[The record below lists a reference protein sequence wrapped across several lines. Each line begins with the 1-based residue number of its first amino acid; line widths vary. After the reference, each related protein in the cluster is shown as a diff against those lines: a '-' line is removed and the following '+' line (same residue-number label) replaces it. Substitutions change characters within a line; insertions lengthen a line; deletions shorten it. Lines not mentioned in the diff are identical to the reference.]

1 MSQAAGTL
9 RQQVSALLTLPG
21 EAEVHAYHEQ
31 VLLHQNSTMTIC
43 LDSGSGKGKG
53 VFAHTDIQDEQTI
66 LQEAP
71 LVAGQ
76 HTSNKAFALV
86 CSHCFHFLGS
96 IRMQLAWCKLAAL
109 CNGTPPYGL
118 EQLRAIE
125 SQLHPT
131 PFSEQW
137 QMPQPVACP
146 SGCQDEVY
154 CSQHCATA
162 AWVAHHSILCCQATC
177 PRTDRTQ
184 KALQQKR
191 RPAVA
196 SMHLAVGVIHPA
208 VATTHPA
215 VAITHLAVATM
226 QLAMAT
232 MHLAVGAMPMREF
245 REHADNTN
253 DIFLVA
259 AQAVAH
265 SLITALAALASGGPS
280 NLSCWEALLKGW
292 QPYRMGWK
300 KLWWECVACPEDVED
315 EQAFR
320 QELKDLAQE
329 SLSLLRAALFDERFA
344 ALFELD
350 VYGSIVGMF
359 ELNNL
364 GIMSPS
370 PVQEYIEAIDD
381 LPDADKSLIAKLD
394 MDTEELCVDGVGT
407 QSCEHNMSQQQRSGS
422 GRHRRT
428 VHREAPSIDVSSRRA
443 AEESAWRIKSVKL
456 ERDRH
461 AQQRHLNPLN
471 MADTIGHLVASFK
484 GKHRDAILVIGED
497 TLEVF
502 VETPEAAAPTKKLKK
517 GLSKVFG
524 RKDSDSDGEAE
535 SVDAASGVGETEEAL
550 DGHLF
555 SVGVAFAQILQLS
568 QHDKAITVYYHPN
581 SFSSTQSIRSNL
593 ASCWRFTVALD
604 TPEEA
609 DSVMADIR
617 LQLARYAQGI
627 HWVQKNFLLDE
638 SISAV
643 LITAGPMPLR
653 MSQQAT
659 AASSRQSSH
668 VVLQMQPDFNTPFPA
683 PESWNQQAG
692 KGEVADIVRV
702 FLQTPTGSCHVDI
715 TKAILKSH
723 LQGDRGHFYVN
734 AVAKPV
740 NKDISLEALERRKAE
755 IDKYLVRGPRSSH
768 RLSLSHAG
776 SFTTQIDDTSTAPTP
791 RHMHGGFAFSDKPI
805 LGGPEDLAR
814 SRSFSG
820 QERKQMPTS
829 LNLSTGRDDDAQEM
843 RRVNSWSSLTGS
855 PKKAKPGKGLTIL
868 ADTEAPVQPNS
879 AGSPVDRDLMATKR
893 LGSVR
898 FAADHLQPD
907 SPSGLSLTGQQQRSP
922 RAQMLTS
929 AAAVQVRLHC
939 RAQRVPRQSSRP
951 QEASSPQGITPQA
964 SSSSQLRPLSQLAAQ
979 QPHQQNDDAGQT
991 EKALP
996 STQIVLTLLGAEITD
1011 SMSAEET
1018 GDLYDD
1024 DASEISL
1031 EVGAEAGPEFETHV
1045 QERLQSASVAQSGP
1059 TTDEG
1064 VPSAVAPQHSSL
1076 RRFSKDHAVSDDI
1089 QKRFMIAVEDD
1100 DKAAKKRVQEWLE
1113 WKTQHGLANGPSQ
1126 PQPHYEAMKKAIM
1139 HAVICFSKSD
1149 HPIRIMKVGDMRASW
1164 KKMKA
1169 AGITS
1174 DIGLRHFGFVE
1185 EYIWHV
1191 LDPRPLPLGTAI
1203 WIVDLGGMG
1212 LSDLG
1217 SEAFQFFKRMSVEV
1231 GMHYPERLYKL
1242 VLLNAPSFFSLL
1254 WRICEPIMPGSTRN
1268 KVKVVRSHQELIAAL
1283 ADECDAAQIPSDY
1296 GGTAAVPLYDTK
1308 IEKEMREYVQKL
1320 S

>member
-1 MSQAAGTL
+1 MSQ
-9 RQQVSALLTLPG
+9 S
-21 EAEVHAYHEQ
+21 
-31 VLLHQNSTMTIC
+31 
-43 LDSGSGKGKG
+43 
-53 VFAHTDIQDEQTI
+53 
-66 LQEAP
+66 
-71 LVAGQ
+71 
-76 HTSNKAFALV
+76 
-86 CSHCFHFLGS
+86 
-96 IRMQLAWCKLAAL
+96 
-109 CNGTPPYGL
+109 
-118 EQLRAIE
+118 
-125 SQLHPT
+125 
-131 PFSEQW
+131 
-137 QMPQPVACP
+137 
-146 SGCQDEVY
+146 
-154 CSQHCATA
+154 
-162 AWVAHHSILCCQATC
+162 
-177 PRTDRTQ
+177 
-184 KALQQKR
+184 
-191 RPAVA
+191 
-196 SMHLAVGVIHPA
+196 
-208 VATTHPA
+208 
-215 VAITHLAVATM
+215 
-226 QLAMAT
+226 
-232 MHLAVGAMPMREF
+232 
-245 REHADNTN
+245 
-253 DIFLVA
+253 
-259 AQAVAH
+259 
-265 SLITALAALASGGPS
+265 
-280 NLSCWEALLKGW
+280 
-292 QPYRMGWK
+292 
-300 KLWWECVACPEDVED
+300 
-315 EQAFR
+315 
-320 QELKDLAQE
+320 
-329 SLSLLRAALFDERFA
+329 
-344 ALFELD
+344 
-350 VYGSIVGMF
+350 
-359 ELNNL
+359 
-364 GIMSPS
+364 
-370 PVQEYIEAIDD
+370 
-381 LPDADKSLIAKLD
+381 
-394 MDTEELCVDGVGT
+394 
-407 QSCEHNMSQQQRSGS
+407 QRSGS

-428 VHREAPSIDVSSRRA
+428 VHREAPVIDVSSRRA

-524 RKDSDSDGEAE
+524 RKDSDSDGEAD

-568 QHDKAITVYYHPN
+568 QHDRAITVYYHPN

-653 MSQQAT
+653 MSQQAH
-659 AASSRQSSH
+659 AASSRLSSH
-668 VVLQMQPDFNTPFPA
+668 VVLQMQPDFNIPFPA

-692 KGEVADIVRV
+692 KGKVADIVRV

-715 TKAILKSH
+715 TNAILKSH

-740 NKDISLEALERRKAE
+740 NKDISLEAMERRKTE
-755 IDKYLVRGPRSSH
+755 IDKYLVQSHRSSH
-768 RLSLSHAG
+768 RLSFSHAG
-776 SFTTQIDDTSTAPTP
+776 SFTTQADDTSAAPTP
-791 RHMHGGFAFSDKPI
+791 REQSLAATPRQQSASGTLNMFQDSPIASEASNSQLAHHQQHMSPRAGHMHGGFAFSDKPI
-805 LGGPEDLAR
+805 LGGSEDLAR

-820 QERKQMPTS
+820 QDRKQMPTG
-829 LNLSTGRDDDAQEM
+829 LNVATGRDDDSQAM
-843 RRVNSWSSLTGS
+843 RRVNSWSSLMGS

-868 ADTEAPVQPNS
+868 ADTEAPVQSES
-879 AGSPVDRDLMATKR
+879 AASPVDRDLMAPKR

-907 SPSGLSLTGQQQRSP
+907 SHSELSLTGQQQGSP
-922 RAQMLTS
+922 RAQMLAS

-939 RAQRVPRQSSRP
+939 RAQRVPRQSSPP
-951 QEASSPQGITPQA
+951 QEATSLQGATPQA
-964 SSSSQLRPLSQLAAQ
+964 NSSSQLRPLSQLAAQ
-979 QPHQQNDDAGQT
+979 QPHVLNDVISQPAIWIAYTPLAVILLVLLYMLGTTFWTSLFASAVSTAICVLYAAQQRLLLGRQQLIAVRRTQKAVTSSAESALHQQNHGDAGQA

-1024 DASEISL
+1024 DDDASEISP
-1031 EVGAEAGPEFETHV
+1031 EMGAEAGPEFETHV

-1064 VPSAVAPQHSSL
+1064 VLTAVGPQHSSL

-1100 DKAAKKRVQEWLE
+1100 EKAAKKRVQEWLE
-1113 WKTQHGLANGPSQ
+1113 WKTKHGLANGPSQ
-1126 PQPHYEAMKKAIM
+1126 PQPHYDTMKKAIM

-1149 HPIRIMKVGDMRASW
+1149 HPIRIMKVGDMRAAW

-1174 DIGLRHFGFVE
+1174 DIGLRHFGFLE
-1185 EYIWHV
+1185 EYIWQV

-1296 GGTAAVPLYDTK
+1296 GGTAAVPLYAAK

>member
-1 MSQAAGTL
+1 
-9 RQQVSALLTLPG
+9 
-21 EAEVHAYHEQ
+21 
-31 VLLHQNSTMTIC
+31 
-43 LDSGSGKGKG
+43 
-53 VFAHTDIQDEQTI
+53 
-66 LQEAP
+66 
-71 LVAGQ
+71 
-76 HTSNKAFALV
+76 
-86 CSHCFHFLGS
+86 
-96 IRMQLAWCKLAAL
+96 
-109 CNGTPPYGL
+109 
-118 EQLRAIE
+118 
-125 SQLHPT
+125 
-131 PFSEQW
+131 
-137 QMPQPVACP
+137 
-146 SGCQDEVY
+146 
-154 CSQHCATA
+154 
-162 AWVAHHSILCCQATC
+162 
-177 PRTDRTQ
+177 
-184 KALQQKR
+184 
-191 RPAVA
+191 
-196 SMHLAVGVIHPA
+196 
-208 VATTHPA
+208 
-215 VAITHLAVATM
+215 
-226 QLAMAT
+226 
-232 MHLAVGAMPMREF
+232 
-245 REHADNTN
+245 
-253 DIFLVA
+253 
-259 AQAVAH
+259 
-265 SLITALAALASGGPS
+265 
-280 NLSCWEALLKGW
+280 
-292 QPYRMGWK
+292 
-300 KLWWECVACPEDVED
+300 
-315 EQAFR
+315 
-320 QELKDLAQE
+320 
-329 SLSLLRAALFDERFA
+329 
-344 ALFELD
+344 
-350 VYGSIVGMF
+350 
-359 ELNNL
+359 
-364 GIMSPS
+364 
-370 PVQEYIEAIDD
+370 
-381 LPDADKSLIAKLD
+381 
-394 MDTEELCVDGVGT
+394 
-407 QSCEHNMSQQQRSGS
+407 MSQQQRSGS

-791 RHMHGGFAFSDKPI
+791 REQSLAPTPRQQSASGTHTMFQDSPTASEASNSQLAHHQQHMSPRAGHMHGGFAFSDKPI

-979 QPHQQNDDAGQT
+979 QPHVLNDVISQPAIWIAYTPLTVILLVLLYMLRTTFWTSLFASAVSTAICVLYAAQQRLLLGRQELIAVRRTQKAVTASAESALQQQNDDAGQT

-1174 DIGLRHFGFVE
+1174 DIGLRYAYISGVKASGFVPCCCCFNTICCLKGACKSE
-1185 EYIWHV
+1185 K
-1191 LDPRPLPLGTAI
+1191 PLSLWLLFLKMSISHCASHI
-1203 WIVDLGGMG
+1203 A
-1212 LSDLG
+1212 LS
-1217 SEAFQFFKRMSVEV
+1217 
-1231 GMHYPERLYKL
+1231 
-1242 VLLNAPSFFSLL
+1242 
-1254 WRICEPIMPGSTRN
+1254 GSTLYRHCRDC
-1268 KVKVVRSHQELIAAL
+1268 V
-1283 ADECDAAQIPSDY
+1283 CDTMPCRWHCAHCPTTPSCS
-1296 GGTAAVPLYDTK
+1296 LSSQDTWSRQTK
-1308 IEKEMREYVQKL
+1308 CCDRLKK
-1320 S
+1320 

>member
-1 MSQAAGTL
+1 
-9 RQQVSALLTLPG
+9 
-21 EAEVHAYHEQ
+21 
-31 VLLHQNSTMTIC
+31 
-43 LDSGSGKGKG
+43 
-53 VFAHTDIQDEQTI
+53 
-66 LQEAP
+66 
-71 LVAGQ
+71 
-76 HTSNKAFALV
+76 
-86 CSHCFHFLGS
+86 
-96 IRMQLAWCKLAAL
+96 
-109 CNGTPPYGL
+109 
-118 EQLRAIE
+118 
-125 SQLHPT
+125 
-131 PFSEQW
+131 
-137 QMPQPVACP
+137 
-146 SGCQDEVY
+146 
-154 CSQHCATA
+154 
-162 AWVAHHSILCCQATC
+162 
-177 PRTDRTQ
+177 
-184 KALQQKR
+184 
-191 RPAVA
+191 
-196 SMHLAVGVIHPA
+196 
-208 VATTHPA
+208 
-215 VAITHLAVATM
+215 
-226 QLAMAT
+226 
-232 MHLAVGAMPMREF
+232 
-245 REHADNTN
+245 
-253 DIFLVA
+253 
-259 AQAVAH
+259 
-265 SLITALAALASGGPS
+265 
-280 NLSCWEALLKGW
+280 
-292 QPYRMGWK
+292 
-300 KLWWECVACPEDVED
+300 
-315 EQAFR
+315 
-320 QELKDLAQE
+320 
-329 SLSLLRAALFDERFA
+329 
-344 ALFELD
+344 
-350 VYGSIVGMF
+350 
-359 ELNNL
+359 
-364 GIMSPS
+364 
-370 PVQEYIEAIDD
+370 
-381 LPDADKSLIAKLD
+381 
-394 MDTEELCVDGVGT
+394 
-407 QSCEHNMSQQQRSGS
+407 
-422 GRHRRT
+422 
-428 VHREAPSIDVSSRRA
+428 
-443 AEESAWRIKSVKL
+443 
-456 ERDRH
+456 
-461 AQQRHLNPLN
+461 

-524 RKDSDSDGEAE
+524 RKDSDSDGETDL
-535 SVDAASGVGETEEAL
+535 VDAASGVGETEEAL

-568 QHDKAITVYYHPN
+568 QHDRAITVYYHPN

-638 SISAV
+638 SICAV
-643 LITAGPMPLR
+643 LVTAGPMPLR
-653 MSQQAT
+653 TSQQAD

-692 KGEVADIVRV
+692 KGEAADIVRV

-715 TKAILKSH
+715 TKAILTSH

-734 AVAKPV
+734 AVAKPA
-740 NKDISLEALERRKAE
+740 NKEISLEALERRKTE
-755 IDKYLVRGPRSSH
+755 IDKYLVQGPRSSH
-768 RLSLSHAG
+768 RLALSHTG
-776 SFTTQIDDTSTAPTP
+776 SFTTQADDTSTAPTPREQSLAPTP

-805 LGGPEDLAR
+805 LGGPEDLGR

-820 QERKQMPTS
+820 QDRKQMPTS
-829 LNLSTGRDDDAQEM
+829 LNVSTSRDDDSQAM

-855 PKKAKPGKGLTIL
+855 PKKSKPGKGLTIL
-868 ADTEAPVQPNS
+868 ADTEAPVQSDS
-879 AGSPVDRDLMATKR
+879 AASPVDRDLMATKR

-907 SPSGLSLTGQQQRSP
+907 SPSGSSITGQQGSP
-922 RAQMLTS
+922 RAQMLAS

-939 RAQRVPRQSSRP
+939 RAQCVPRQSSPP
-951 QEASSPQGITPQA
+951 QEVTSPQGASPQA
-964 SSSSQLRPLSQLAAQ
+964 NSSSSQLRPLSQLAAQ
-979 QPHQQNDDAGQT
+979 QPHVLNDVISQPAIWIAYTPLAVILLVLLYMLRTTFWSSLFASAVSTAICVLYAAQQRLLLGRQELIAVRRTQKAVTASAESALQQQNDDAGQA

-1018 GDLYDD
+1018 GILYDDD

-1045 QERLQSASVAQSGP
+1045 QNRLQSASVAQSGP

-1064 VPSAVAPQHSSL
+1064 VLTAVAPQHSSL
-1076 RRFSKDHAVSDDI
+1076 RRFSKDHAVSGDI

-1100 DKAAKKRVQEWLE
+1100 EKAAKKRVQEWLE
-1113 WKTQHGLANGPSQ
+1113 WKTKHGLANGPSQ
-1126 PQPHYEAMKKAIM
+1126 PQPHYDTMKKAIM

-1149 HPIRIMKVGDMRASW
+1149 HPIRIMKVGDMRAAW

-1185 EYIWHV
+1185 EYIWQV
-1191 LDPRPLPLGTAI
+1191 VDPRPLPLGTAI

-1296 GGTAAVPLYDTK
+1296 GGTAAVPLYDSK